1 MNAARA
7 MPHDN
12 AAFRYPGEIVHTVT
26 KDMCDKLLVWA
37 VDTHGVSDVIFSA
50 DDPVWIQVDGVWR
63 PCSDLPLT
71 KGEIDELVNGFSG
84 QSQQSGNVQTG
95 QSIDFAY
102 SIRVRRGVMQRF
114 RVNATNSNKGAYIVM
129 RALPQKLPLLADIG
143 LEEAILRNLY
153 PPSGLIIVSGVMGSG
168 KSTLLAGAIHTAI
181 RTLGRQI
188 LTLEQPIEFDFSQ
201 IPYTER
207 TAPIT
212 QSGVGQHVESWAAG
226 VRSMTRRKGEIVMVG
241 EARDRETLES
251 MISTVEQGVTAYS
264 TVHAQDVPQTVTRI
278 VNVFPEEERPAVSSI
293 LKANLRLLIHQRLV
307 PRTGRAEEDI
317 ARGVPGRVALR
328 EYLAFTEDIRR
339 RLYTVSYADLIPEI
353 RAMVSKHGQ
362 SLLRDAEKKFKQGW
376 ISAETY
382 EAIRDEQETGDL
394 ANQEA

>member
-1 MNAARA
+1 MKSLS
-7 MPHDN
+7 PYH
-12 AAFRYPGEIVHTVT
+12 YPGEMIHTVS
-26 KDMCDKLLVWA
+26 KEMCDKLLVWA
-37 VDTHGVSDVIFSA
+37 VDTHGVSDIIFSA
-50 DDPVWIQVDGVWR
+50 EDPGWIQVDGVWTL
-63 PCSDLPLT
+63 CADLPLT

-95 QSIDFAY
+95 QTIDFAY

-114 RVNATNSNKGAYIVM
+114 RVNVTNSNKGAYIVM
-129 RALPQKLPLLADIG
+129 RALPQEIPLIENLA

-168 KSTLLAGAIHTAI
+168 KSTLLAAVIHTAI
-181 RTLGRQI
+181 RSLGRQI

-212 QSGVGQHVESWAAG
+212 QSGIGQHVESWAAG

-241 EARDRETLES
+241 EARDKETLEA
-251 MISTVEQGVTAYS
+251 MIGTVEQGVTAYS

-278 VNVFPEEERPAVSSI
+278 VNVFPEEERPSVSSI

-307 PRTGRAEEDI
+307 PRTGRTEEDK
-317 ARGVPGRVALR
+317 ARGVPGRIALR
-328 EYLAFTEDIRR
+328 EFLPFTEDIRR
-339 RLYTVSYADLIPEI
+339 RLYRVSYADLIPEI
-353 RAMVSKHGQ
+353 RAMVSRYGQ
-362 SLLRDAEKKFKQGW
+362 SLLQDAEKKYRQGQ
-376 ISAETY
+376 ISEEIY
-382 EAIRDEQETGDL
+382 EATRDEQETREV
-394 ANQEA
+394 A